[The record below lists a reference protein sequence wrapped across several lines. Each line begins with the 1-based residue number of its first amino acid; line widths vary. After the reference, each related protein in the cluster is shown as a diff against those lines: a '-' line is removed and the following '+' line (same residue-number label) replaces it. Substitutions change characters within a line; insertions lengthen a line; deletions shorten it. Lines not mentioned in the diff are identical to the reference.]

1 MFETIEIKD
10 VKIEMGQLV
19 KELRKNQKLSQSDLA
34 DSIGASRTTIQNLEL
49 GKNFTIDTFLKVL
62 SELDAMEHFNRY
74 IVKSKN
80 QFKNIKSLY

>member
-1 MFETIEIKD
+1 MFETLEIKD
-10 VKIEMGQLV
+10 VKIEMGQLI

-62 SELDAMEHFNRY
+62 SELDAMEHFNRH